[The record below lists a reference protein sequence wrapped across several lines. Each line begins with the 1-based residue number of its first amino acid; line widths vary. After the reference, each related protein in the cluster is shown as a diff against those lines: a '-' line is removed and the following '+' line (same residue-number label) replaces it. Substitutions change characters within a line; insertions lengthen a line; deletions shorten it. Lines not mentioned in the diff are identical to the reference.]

1 MSEAPTT
8 SPQRVAIDDL
18 VAVPEFQ
25 IRRRTDPSTV
35 ARYAGL
41 LRAGVIL
48 PPVKAGRI
56 EGALVLIDGFHRVE
70 AHRRA
75 GVSAI
80 MAEIIPVS
88 EREARWLAAE
98 ANMAHGLPLTRSE
111 RREAFKAFVQAGRHL
126 DARRRLLSLREMAR
140 ACGAGS
146 HNTILSWLRK
156 DFPRIARQLQGEN
169 PRGGGCR
176 GVSVPSLSE
185 IAEESIRQAIAAARG
200 VPCEVERGALAA
212 ILREAAGAIERG
224 EPPSVLTS
232 QDQPGEDSLGPIY

>member
-1 MSEAPTT
+1 MPEAPTT

-25 IRRRTDPSTV
+25 IRRRTDPGTV

-48 PPVKAGRI
+48 PPVMAGRI

-80 MAEIIPVS
+80 MAEITPVS

-111 RREAFKAFVQAGRHL
+111 RREAFRAFVQAGRHL
-126 DARRRLLSLREMAR
+126 DARRRLLSLREMAK
-140 ACGAGS
+140 ACGIGS
-146 HNTILSWLRK
+146 HSTVLSWLKK
-156 DFPRIARQLQGEN
+156 DFPKIARQLREEL

-176 GVSVPSLSE
+176 PAPVPSLSE
-185 IAEESIRQAIAAARG
+185 IAEESIRQAMAAACG
-200 VPCEVERGALAA
+200 IPCERERGALAA
-212 ILREAAGAIERG
+212 ILRDAAGAIERG
-224 EPPSVLTS
+224 EPPSVFS
-232 QDQPGEDSLGPIY
+232 SREQGEDSMGPIY